1 MEIICK
7 KAMCYE
13 KGILLNPAHKSI
25 PMILIFM
32 VSMYETTYKY
42 FLFNDT

>member
-1 MEIICK
+1 MGIIGK

-13 KGILLNPAHKSI
+13 KGILLNHAHKSI

-32 VSMYETTYKY
+32 VSMYETY
-42 FLFNDT
+42 